1 MMKRNILDLLEKKLA
16 HLIKYDLL
24 PEKSYLAGG
33 TAVYLY
39 LKHRVSVDLDFFTPT
54 AFNSDLLIHKIKEC
68 FNHVHVELMEK
79 NTVILYIS
87 EEKVQFSLFLFPYA
101 NLVENQ
107 TITLQD
113 STICPLASLEDIEA
127 MKAVAISQRGS
138 IKDFVDLYFIVKKTG
153 HHFDDIFKGV
163 IKKYNLDNTYEY
175 QIKTSFVY
183 FEDAEKEIDNIIM
196 IDKDKEKKKL
206 TEKEWEKIKKFF
218 QEFIK

>member
-1 MMKRNILDLLEKKLA
+1 MMKSNVLDILEKKLA
-16 HLIKYDLL
+16 LLLKYNLL

-68 FNHVHVELMEK
+68 FDHVQVELMEK

-87 EEKVQFSLFLFPYA
+87 EEKVQFSLFLFPYD

-107 TITLQD
+107 TVTLQD
-113 STICPLASLEDIEA
+113 STICTLASLEDIEA

-138 IKDFVDLYFIVKKTG
+138 VKDFIDFYFIVKKTG

-163 IKKYNLDNTYEY
+163 MKKYNLDNTYEY

-196 IDKDKEKKKL
+196 IGKDKKKKKL

-218 QEFIK
+218 TEYIK

>member
-1 MMKRNILDLLEKKLA
+1 MKRNILDILEKKLA
-16 HLIKYDLL
+16 HLLRFNLL

-39 LKHRVSVDLDFFTPT
+39 LNHRVSVDLDFFTPT
-54 AFNSDLLIHKIKEC
+54 AFNSDLLIHKIKER
-68 FNHVHVELMEK
+68 FDHVHVELMEK

-87 EEKVQFSLFLFPYA
+87 EEKVQFSLFLFPYD

-107 TITLQD
+107 TVTLQD

-138 IKDFVDLYFIVKKTG
+138 VKDFVDLYFIVKKTG

-196 IDKDKEKKKL
+196 IGKNKEKKKL
-206 TEKEWEKIKKFF
+206 TEREWEKIKKFF
-218 QEFIK
+218 KEFIK

>member
-1 MMKRNILDLLEKKLA
+1 MKRNVLDILEKKLA
-16 HLIKYDLL
+16 RLLRYNLL

-68 FNHVHVELMEK
+68 FDHVHVELMEK

-87 EEKVQFSLFLFPYA
+87 EEKVQFSLFLFPYD

-107 TITLQD
+107 TVTLQD
-113 STICPLASLEDIEA
+113 STICTLASLEDIEA

-138 IKDFVDLYFIVKKTG
+138 VKDFIDLYFIVNKTG
-153 HHFDDIFKGV
+153 HHFDDIFKGI

-196 IDKDKEKKKL
+196 IDKAKKKKKL
-206 TEKEWEKIKKFF
+206 TEREWGKIKKFF
-218 QEFIK
+218 QEYIK

>member
-1 MMKRNILDLLEKKLA
+1 MKRNVLDILEKQLA
-16 HLIKYDLL
+16 RLLKYKLL

-39 LKHRVSVDLDFFTPT
+39 LKHRVSIDLDFFTPT

-68 FNHVHVELMEK
+68 FDHIQVELMEK
-79 NTVILYIS
+79 NTLILYIS
-87 EEKVQFSLFLFPYA
+87 EEKVKFSLFLFPYD

-107 TITLQD
+107 TVTLQD
-113 STICPLASLEDIEA
+113 STTCTLASLEDIEA

-138 IKDFVDLYFIVKKTG
+138 VKDFIDLYSIVKKTG

-196 IDKDKEKKKL
+196 IGENKEKKKL
-206 TEKEWEKIKKFF
+206 TGREWGKIKKFF
-218 QEFIK
+218 QEYIK

>member
-1 MMKRNILDLLEKKLA
+1 MA
-16 HLIKYDLL
+16 HLIRYNLL
-24 PEKSYLAGG
+24 PENSYLAGG

-54 AFNSDLLIHKIKEC
+54 AFNSDLLIHNIKEC
-68 FNHVHVELMEK
+68 FDHVQVELMEK

-87 EEKVQFSLFLFPYA
+87 EEKVQFSLFLFPYD

-107 TITLQD
+107 TVTLQD
-113 STICPLASLEDIEA
+113 STTCTLASLEDIEA

-138 IKDFVDLYFIVKKTG
+138 VKDFIDLYFIVKKTG

-196 IDKDKEKKKL
+196 IGKNKEKKKL
-206 TEKEWEKIKKFF
+206 TGREWGKIKKFF
-218 QEFIK
+218 QEYIK